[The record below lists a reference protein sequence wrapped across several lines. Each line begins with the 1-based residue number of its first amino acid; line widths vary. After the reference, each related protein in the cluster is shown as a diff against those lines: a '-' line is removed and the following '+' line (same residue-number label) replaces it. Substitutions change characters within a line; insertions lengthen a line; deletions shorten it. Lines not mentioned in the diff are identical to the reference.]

1 MRYKHSLLN
10 SNNLRFWPSILSH
23 QELSIKIFY
32 FSFWKAIFKSNFL
45 AVTQVFEKSHT
56 RNLFVTVKVFLFI
69 CSHLH
74 VTIRIWPVT
83 IDQISAKSQSVNQIF
98 LRLFC
103 IALSWKQLLFFLFV
117 LLFFPFL
124 SPWCLYRE

>member
-1 MRYKHSLLN
+1 MRYKHPLLN

-23 QELSIKIFY
+23 QELSINIFY

-56 RNLFVTVKVFLFI
+56 RNCKSIFIHLFSFTRYN
-69 CSHLH
+69 
-74 VTIRIWPVT
+74 IRIWPVT
-83 IDQISAKSQSVNQIF
+83 IDKISAKSQSVNQIF